1 MVKAP
6 RDLQITETQSRGCC
20 QLAMKLLFCARGD
33 EVREAEEKKKT
44 ADVEAR
50 PQEHLHSQNKLAD
63 CNDFFVYIPL
73 SFAVQY

>member
-33 EVREAEEKKKT
+33 EVREAEEKKKLQML
-44 ADVEAR
+44 R
-50 PQEHLHSQNKLAD
+50 PGHRNTSIHKTN
-63 CNDFFVYIPL
+63 
-73 SFAVQY
+73 